1 LPEGDLV
8 ARGYITSLLGTVL
21 RWGGDLATATQTTAE
36 AIAISQAAGDIHVAI
51 DALSDL
57 ALSQTFQGRLH
68 EAAATCRD
76 ALQLA
81 NEYVRKGGRQPPIA
95 GLAHARLSAV
105 LRIWNDLEAAIR
117 HAREGVELCKQW
129 GQVDTLIAC
138 YVNLARALQANG
150 DTEDALNVM
159 QQAKQIAGNL
169 SSLFVTYTETH
180 EARMR
185 LAQGD
190 VAAATRWAA
199 AWENRLDA
207 DDDERNFQYEFNNLT
222 LARVF
227 IVQGE
232 RQPGGSLDKALQL
245 LRRLLQ
251 ATEAAGRMAR
261 VIEILVLQALALQAK
276 GEGDQALT
284 ALERA
289 LFLAEPEGYVRVFI
303 DEGAPIGRLLR
314 QAVARGIAVDY
325 ANELLAALEKEKD
338 ERQTTELPPSPLAEP
353 LSERELEVLRLLT
366 TSLSTP
372 EIAEELCITASTVRS
387 HVKRI
392 YRKLNVHRRMDAVLQ
407 AKELRLL

>member
-1 LPEGDLV
+1 V

-21 RWGGDLATATQTTAE
+21 RWGGDLATAAQTTAE

-81 NEYVRKGGRQPPIA
+81 NEYVRKGGREPPIA
-95 GLAHARLSAV
+95 GLAHARLSAI

-117 HAREGVELCKQW
+117 HAQEGVALCKQW

-138 YVNLARALQANG
+138 YVNLARALHANG
-150 DTEDALNVM
+150 EADDALGAM
-159 QQAKQIAGNL
+159 QQARQIAGDL
-169 SSLFVTYTETH
+169 SSLFVSYTEAH

-207 DDDERNFQYEFNNLT
+207 DDESNFQYEFNNLT

-227 IVQGE
+227 IAQGE
-232 RQPGGSLDKALQL
+232 WQPGGSLDKALRS

-261 VIEILVLQALALQAK
+261 VVEVLVLQALALQAK

-289 LFLAEPEGYVRVFI
+289 LFLAEPEGTVRVFI

-338 ERQTTELPPSPLAEP
+338 ERQTTKLPPSPLAEP

-372 EIAEELCITASTVRS
+372 EIADELCIAASTVRS

-392 YRKLNVHRRMDAVLQ
+392 YRKLNVHRRMDAVLR